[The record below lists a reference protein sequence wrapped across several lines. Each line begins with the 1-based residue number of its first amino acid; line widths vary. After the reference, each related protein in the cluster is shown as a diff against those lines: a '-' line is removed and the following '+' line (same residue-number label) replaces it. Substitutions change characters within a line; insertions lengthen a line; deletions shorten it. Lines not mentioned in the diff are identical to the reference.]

1 MPNKT
6 IRFLKISTFNLKS
19 VTSYKIVG
27 LQFRNVLLEANQPH
41 IIYLIERC
49 KKSDK
54 NAQLQLYKAYYKA
67 MYNTAIRILKDSF
80 EAEDVMQEAFLTA
93 FTKLDSYKGE
103 VAFGAW
109 LKRIVINKSINQF
122 RKNNRYE
129 MAKMEIVPENEIE
142 EELFETNKFHPKTIL
157 NAIQNL
163 KENYRIILTLH
174 LIEGFDYEEIQQI
187 LNYTNENV
195 RTTILRAKKK
205 LKQVLFAEM
214 VYRL

>member
-1 MPNKT
+1 M
-6 IRFLKISTFNLKS
+6 
-19 VTSYKIVG
+19 
-27 LQFRNVLLEANQPH
+27 EANHPH
-41 IIYLIERC
+41 IKDLIERC
-49 KKSDK
+49 KKSDH

-67 MYNTAIRILKDSF
+67 MYNAAIRILNDCF

-109 LKRIVINKSINQF
+109 LKRIVINKSINQL

-129 MAKMEIVPENEIE
+129 LTKMEIVRENEIE
-142 EELFETNKFHPKTIL
+142 EEGIETTKLDPKMVL

-163 KENYRIILTLH
+163 KENYRVILTLH

-195 RTTILRAKKK
+195 RTTILRAKNK
-205 LKQVLFAEM
+205 LKQALLAQM
-214 VYRL
+214 I